1 MKKNTLLAAIARI
14 LLLASLSSCALP
26 PAAKNLAPAGINT
39 TQTSTPFFDT
49 GPSIAAQLPG
59 SVQPTLSVQPPTTS
73 GSLNSLPPEYISP
86 LANAQ
91 YVSKATTLAVR
102 YGPTLS
108 SQNVNAMKFTVQ
120 GNQSGAHSGQA
131 ILADDQK
138 TVIFKPDQ
146 PFTAGEQVQ
155 VSVSGLSVDSKVSFS
170 PISYKFTVATNQK
183 PGGVGAATT
192 PLKNAP
198 ASEFPNY
205 LTVPQDIPHYTV
217 TTASPDNGEGD
228 IFVAAIP
235 WTAAVTGSYLLILD
249 GQGNLIYY
257 RSMGNEYNGFDFK
270 VLPNGDLSYFSQKDS
285 TFYVMDSHY
294 QIIKKYQAGN
304 GYTTDLHDL
313 LLLPNG
319 NVILMAYDDETVDMS
334 KVVPGGKTNATVTG
348 LIVQELDPSNN
359 VIYQWRSWDFVSFTD
374 STASLTDDKIDL
386 VHGNGLALA
395 SDGNLLVS
403 SRNLSEITK
412 VNLQTGAV
420 IWRLGGKA
428 NQFQFVNDQPFAYQ
442 HNIGQL
448 PNGDI
453 TVFDNHGTEQSPAP
467 SRGVE
472 YKVDEVNKTVTKVW
486 EFLDNPPIFATFMGD
501 TQRLSDE
508 NTFLDWGA
516 PFTGSGYQFVNITE
530 VNPQNQVIFQLAF
543 DQPYVSYR
551 AFRAPWQG
559 SPLTK
564 PDLAFKEDGSGLLL
578 LGYSW
583 NGATEVAS
591 WKVYGGS
598 SPSSLSLVDQK
609 AKTGFETQTQLTS
622 ILPGECYF
630 QAAAIDKNGN
640 EMARS
645 AVVSTDNA
653 ACPPVK

>member
-1 MKKNTLLAAIARI
+1 LKKNTLLAAIARI
-14 LLLASLSSCALP
+14 ILLASLSSCALP
-26 PAAKNLAPAGINT
+26 PAANTLPPANINSA
-39 TQTSTPFFDT
+39 QTATPFYDT
-49 GPSIAAQLPG
+49 APSTTQLPG
-59 SVQPTLSVQPPTTS
+59 SMPPTLAVEPTNGS
-73 GSLNSLPPEYISP
+73 GSINGLPPEYYSP

-102 YGPTLS
+102 YGTTLS
-108 SQNVNAMKFTVQ
+108 NQNVSALEFTVQ
-120 GNQSGAHSGQA
+120 GSKSGTHSGQ
-131 ILADDQK
+131 ITLADDQK
-138 TVIFKPDQ
+138 TVVFKPDQ
-146 PFTAGEQVQ
+146 PFTAAEQVK
-155 VSVSGLSVDSKVSFS
+155 VSISGLSVNPQVSFS
-170 PISYKFTVATNQK
+170 PISYSFNVAANQQ
-183 PGGVGAATT
+183 PGGVGASST

-198 ASEFPNY
+198 ASAFPNY
-205 LTVPQDIPHYTV
+205 LTVPQDIPHFTV
-217 TTASPDNGEGD
+217 TTTGTDIEEGD
-228 IFVAAIP
+228 IFVAPIP
-235 WTAAVTGSYLLILD
+235 WTAAVTGAYLLILD

-257 RSMGNEYNGFDFK
+257 QSMANDYNGYDFK

-285 TFYVMDSHY
+285 AFYVMDTHY
-294 QIIKKYQAGN
+294 QIVKKYQAGN

-319 NVILMAYDDETVDMS
+319 NVVLMAYDAETVDMS

-359 VIYQWRSWDFVSFTD
+359 VIFQWRSWDYISFTD
-374 STASLTDDKIDL
+374 STSNLTDQNIDL
-386 VHGNGLALA
+386 IHGNGLALA
-395 SDGNLLVS
+395 SDGNLLLS

-412 VNLQTGAV
+412 VNLQTGA
-420 IWRLGGKA
+420 IMWRLGGKA

-448 PNGDI
+448 ANGDI
-453 TVFDNHGTEQSPAP
+453 TVFDNHGTEQSPTP

-472 YKVDEVNKTVTKVW
+472 YKVDEANKTVTKVW
-486 EFLDNPPIFATFMGD
+486 QFQDTPPIFATFMGD
-501 TQRLSDE
+501 TQRLPDG

-516 PFTGSGYQFVNITE
+516 PFTGTGYQFVNITE
-530 VNPQNQVIFQLAF
+530 VNPQNQVIFQLTF

-559 SPLTK
+559 SPATK
-564 PDLAFKEDGSGLLL
+564 PDLAFKNDGNGLL

-591 WKVYGGS
+591 WMLYGGS
-598 SPSSLSLVDQK
+598 SPSALKVIDQK
-609 AKTGFETQTQLTS
+609 AKDGFETQTQLTS
-622 ILPGECYF
+622 APKGECYF

-645 AVVSTDNA
+645 AVVSTDAA
-653 ACPPVK
+653 ACPPVP